1 MMKKSDYFYSVFFVG
16 IFALI
21 VYGFIN
27 YFWMMAG
34 LIALS
39 STFSFV
45 VFLIQTHIK
54 VPVADAKTLEEPIEF
69 SKPESQIT
77 YYQMRYQHEGLKQAN
92 GAN

>member
-21 VYGFIN
+21 IYGFIN

-45 VFLIQTHIK
+45 VFLIQTRIK
-54 VPVADAKTLEEPIEF
+54 VPVADAKTLDEPVEF
-69 SKPESQIT
+69 SNPENKIT
-77 YYQMRYQHEGLKQAN
+77 YYQMRYQHEELKRAS